1 MTESIWNVRKLT
13 EKTPS
18 RVRFVRMPGTRL
30 SPPPNPQ
37 LALIGSSSANTQMQG
52 YGESLASEAY
62 FGDCSR
68 DSSLE
73 RAPTPPEPTTTT
85 TVKGRLYERGMG
97 FDGDDGAAKLSDVLH
112 NAFKSFCQLQEY
124 EKHVDCPPS
133 PINGFD
139 VDPVLVDDSWKESD
153 WSRPLGDPSN
163 IWAPIKTN
171 WGFDGQG
178 LALPTWSTD
187 VAVDSPADSA
197 VQLSLA
203 LLNHHPEKSGFSPVL
218 ARSLS
223 KATPKNS
230 KLLEWLA
237 NFTAGTQGDVDKDEQ
252 EVEHILKEPERPE
265 DEEEENLL
273 TSPKTHFCPIQQE
286 GDTEVQVFL
295 HTCPFFVDLVF

>member
-1 MTESIWNVRKLT
+1 MTESIWNVRKMT
-13 EKTPS
+13 EKTQS

-30 SPPPNPQ
+30 SPPPNP
-37 LALIGSSSANTQMQG
+37 LSAIAAPSANVKVHA
-52 YGESLASEAY
+52 YGESCASEAY

-73 RAPTPPEPTTTT
+73 RDPTPPAIATT
-85 TVKGRLYERGMG
+85 KGRLYERGTG
-97 FDGDDGAAKLSDVLH
+97 FDGDDGAANLSDVLN

-124 EKHVDCPPS
+124 GKHVDCPQS
-133 PINGFD
+133 PVIPD
-139 VDPVLVDDSWKESD
+139 VGTLNDWNESD
-153 WSRPLGDPSN
+153 WSRPVGDTTN
-163 IWAPIKTN
+163 IWAPGESDWALMGPEPTLPVWSTN
-171 WGFDGQG
+171 
-178 LALPTWSTD
+178 LAL
-187 VAVDSPADSA
+187 DSPADAA

-218 ARSLS
+218 ARSLQ
-223 KATPKNS
+223 KALPKSS

-237 NFTAGTQGDVDKDEQ
+237 NFTTGVQADVDKDEQ

-286 GDTEVQVFL
+286 GDVEVQVKRKL
-295 HTCPFFVDLVF
+295 LIDKITLAK